1 MYAIAAGAAGV
12 LALAG
17 PAEAK
22 IIYTQTHV
30 VIGTNPPPT
39 LVWTRDKRLPE
50 GCRSTWHSCQP
61 GMRDPVSGRFLGP
74 FLSQERGARSAGAS
88 EERT

>member
-1 MYAIAAGAAGV
+1 MNRSSTLRKTACLSKSVHQQLNMYAIAAGAAGV

-39 LVWTRDKRLPE
+39 LVWTRDQRLRKAAE
-50 GCRSTWHSCQP
+50 A
-61 GMRDPVSGRFLGP
+61 LGIH
-74 FLSQERGARSAGAS
+74 AS
-88 EERT
+88 LA

>member
-1 MYAIAAGAAGV
+1 MNRSSTPRKTACLSKSVHQQLNMYAIAAGAAGVGV

-39 LVWTRDKRLPE
+39 LVWTRDQRLRKAAE
-50 GCRSTWHSCQP
+50 A
-61 GMRDPVSGRFLGP
+61 LGIH
-74 FLSQERGARSAGAS
+74 AS
-88 EERT
+88 LA

>member
-1 MYAIAAGAAGV
+1 MNRSSTPRKTACLSKSVHQQLNMYAIAAGAAGV

-39 LVWTRDKRLPE
+39 LVWTRDKRLRKAAE
-50 GCRSTWHSCQP
+50 A
-61 GMRDPVSGRFLGP
+61 LGIH
-74 FLSQERGARSAGAS
+74 AS
-88 EERT
+88 LA

>member
-22 IIYTQTHV
+22 IIYTQTYV

-39 LVWTRDKRLPE
+39 LVWTRDQRLRKAAE
-50 GCRSTWHSCQP
+50 A
-61 GMRDPVSGRFLGP
+61 LGIH
-74 FLSQERGARSAGAS
+74 AS
-88 EERT
+88 LA